1 MRAASPITRLLRVCA
16 PRYTVASVCDLSPAV
31 LRRWGIDA
39 LMLDLDNTLVPWGAD
54 TPPPAVRAWM
64 AGLRDAGVPAC
75 IVSNNLSARVRAA
88 AGALGLPAAEGRFKP
103 SADKLRRALH
113 ILGSPPE
120 RTAMVGD
127 QVFTDVVA
135 GNRLGVPTVL
145 TAPLAAYEP
154 VRIRLLRGFE
164 RLVLRVLARG
174 GIAPQLPAV

>member
-1 MRAASPITRLLRVCA
+1 VSVPSPIVRLLRVCA
-16 PRYTVASVCDLSPAV
+16 PRYMVASVCDLSPAV

-54 TPPPAVRAWM
+54 TPPPTVRAWM
-64 AGLRDAGVPAC
+64 VSLRDAGVPAC
-75 IVSNNLSARVRAA
+75 VVSNNVSARVRAVA
-88 AGALGLPAAEGRFKP
+88 EALCLPAAEGRFKP
-103 SADKLRRALH
+103 SADKLRRALR

-145 TAPLAAYEP
+145 TAPLAPREP
-154 VRIRLLRGFE
+154 GRIRLLRGFE
-164 RLVLRVLARG
+164 RLVLRILARW
-174 GIAPQLPAV
+174 GIAPQLPVV

>member
-1 MRAASPITRLLRVCA
+1 MLTRLLRVCA
-16 PRYTVASVCDLSPAV
+16 PRYAVASVCDLSPAL

-54 TPPPAVRAWM
+54 VPPPAVHAWM

-75 IVSNNLSARVRAA
+75 VVSNNLSARVRAVA
-88 AGALGLPAAEGRFKP
+88 AALHLPAAEGRFKP
-103 SADKLRRALH
+103 SADKLRRALR
-113 ILGSPPE
+113 ILDSLPE

-145 TAPLAAYEP
+145 TAPLAPHEP
-154 VRIRLLRGFE
+154 ARIRLVRGLE
-164 RLVLRVLARG
+164 RLVLHVLARG
-174 GIAPQLPAV
+174 GIAPQSPTI